1 MQKTDHF
8 TLDKSKI
15 KWSVSSRQADSLIL
29 YLTCFT
35 LFNSFQLNL
44 LDCLILRNS

>member
-15 KWSVSSRQADSLIL
+15 KWSVSSRQVNSLIWHF
-29 YLTCFT
+29 TCFT
-35 LFNSFQLNL
+35 LFYSFYLV
-44 LDCLILRNS
+44 